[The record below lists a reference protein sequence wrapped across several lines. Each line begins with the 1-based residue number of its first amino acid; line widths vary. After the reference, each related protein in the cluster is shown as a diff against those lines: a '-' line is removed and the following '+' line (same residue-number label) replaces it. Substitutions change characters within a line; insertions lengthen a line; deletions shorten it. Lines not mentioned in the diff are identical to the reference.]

1 KINSAMLKYYNVEGY
16 VAPYNWHSFADT
28 KLVDCEKAINVY
40 RHAAVNLPLIED
52 ETGNYYVYM
61 PEYNNKDYPGERNKI
76 SLVMT
81 HGGEEKIFDDAI
93 SFVEYSN
100 GKVKEGSD
108 YNIVRNHIYRFLIR
122 SIAGDNL
129 KLEYHVADWDAE
141 DWGTGKDYEEHNIS
155 YPTYVNPIV
164 PAEYLTLTPDK
175 QNDYVIKSEPTMYY
189 GGQNN
194 LEAGA
199 FVGYFRIVAPADVQ
213 WKPGIMG
220 SKENYRI
227 RVYKKGGTDDGKLLF
242 DSGEQ
247 SLQGNLSACGDNEW
261 FKIVVFPLSGD
272 GAGTTS
278 IPLGISYYQKWTDQ
292 YINLFING
300 EYDAIRW
307 PNSGTN
313 PKIIEIKHV
322 PQVHDAT
329 VEE

>member
-1 KINSAMLKYYNVEGY
+1 
-16 VAPYNWHSFADT
+16 
-28 KLVDCEKAINVY
+28 
-40 RHAAVNLPLIED
+40 
-52 ETGNYYVYM
+52 
-61 PEYNNKDYPGERNKI
+61 
-76 SLVMT
+76 MT

-199 FVGYFRIVAPADVQ
+199 FVGYFRIVQPLNVHTSTIHRCGLPLPFCSLHHQ
-213 WKPGIMG
+213 G
-220 SKENYRI
+220 SAFQRA
-227 RVYKKGGTDDGKLLF
+227 KGCLHHRFL
-242 DSGEQ
+242 
-247 SLQGNLSACGDNEW
+247 
-261 FKIVVFPLSGD
+261 
-272 GAGTTS
+272 
-278 IPLGISYYQKWTDQ
+278 
-292 YINLFING
+292 
-300 EYDAIRW
+300 
-307 PNSGTN
+307 
-313 PKIIEIKHV
+313 
-322 PQVHDAT
+322 
-329 VEE
+329 

>member
-1 KINSAMLKYYNVEGY
+1 
-16 VAPYNWHSFADT
+16 
-28 KLVDCEKAINVY
+28 
-40 RHAAVNLPLIED
+40 
-52 ETGNYYVYM
+52 M

-81 HGGEEKIFDDAI
+81 HGGEEKIFDDVI

-100 GKVKEGSD
+100 GKVIEGSD
-108 YNIVRNHIYRFLIR
+108 FNIVRNHIYRFSIR

-129 KLEYHVADWDAE
+129 MLEYHVADWDAE

-164 PAEYLTLTPDK
+164 PAEYLTLKPNQ
-175 QNDYVIKSEPTMYY
+175 QNDYVIKSEPKMYY

-199 FVGYFRIVAPADVQ
+199 FVGYFRIVAPQDVQ

-242 DSGEQ
+242 DSGEE
-247 SLQGNLSACGDNEW
+247 SLQGNLSWCGDNEW
-261 FKIVVFPLSGD
+261 FKVVVFPLSGD
-272 GAGTTS
+272 GAGITS

-300 EYDAIRW
+300 EYNDIRW
-307 PNSGTN
+307 PDSGTN

-322 PQVHDAT
+322 EQVHDAS
-329 VEE
+329 VEA